1 LFLGI
6 LRPDWKIFDS
16 REKSLKVTCL
26 FKLSATDKKKAFH
39 NVALTLTGVDVI
51 RKKSWIITKKEEKMC
66 LALKYITPYY
76 PRRHTGILLP
86 Y

>member
-1 LFLGI
+1 VPGT
-6 LRPDWKIFDS
+6 K
-16 REKSLKVTCL
+16 T
-26 FKLSATDKKKAFH
+26 FH

-51 RKKSWIITKKEEKMC
+51 RKDSWIITKKEEKMC

-76 PRRHTGILLP
+76 PRRLTGILLP